1 MNTSKLECSFD
12 GVVAIIRLLDAEMLS
27 GAFCA
32 DTQGLLLDAARKQPS
47 AHIVVDLTS
56 LLFVSSEGL
65 GALLTL
71 RSELQ
76 ADSRKLCLAKVSPL
90 VAEVF
95 EMTQLDRL
103 FPIETDVEAAKQRL
117 ATAG

>member
-1 MNTSKLECSFD
+1 MDTSKLECSSD
-12 GVVAIIRLLDAEMLS
+12 GGVTIIRLLDAEMLS

-32 DTQGLLLDAARKQPS
+32 DTQAILLDAARNQPS

-71 RSELQ
+71 RSELE
-76 ADSRKLCLAKVSPL
+76 ADGRNICLARVSPL

-95 EMTQLDRL
+95 EMTRLDRL
-103 FPIETDVEAAKQRL
+103 FPIEADVEAAKQRL
-117 ATAG
+117 ATVG